1 MAKESKEQRTARIAA
16 HRWKKGQ
23 PSPNPGGR
31 PKEILIAV
39 PANWATAL
47 RKVAKERNPRSKDS
61 CSYLESAARMLWHKA
76 ANEGSVRAADF
87 IADRTDGKVLQ
98 EIAMAVEVVAREE
111 RVAQALDRLEKLK
124 RSESSLPN

>member
-1 MAKESKEQRTARIAA
+1 MAKESKTERAARLAP

-31 PKEILIAV
+31 PKEVLVSV
-39 PANWATAL
+39 PVSWASAL
-47 RKVAKERNPRSKDS
+47 RKVGRELNPKSKEGYSF
-61 CSYLESAARMLWHKA
+61 LESAARMLWHKV

-87 IADRTDGKVLQ
+87 IAERTDGKVLQ

-111 RVAQALDRLEKLK
+111 RVAQVLDRLDALK
-124 RSESSLPN
+124 RSEKSLPN